1 MDRLICSPE
10 MRLGR
15 HSVHEIMSHPFF
27 HGVDWANIR
36 RMESPFVPV
45 LNSITDTSYFP
56 TEDLDRVPDY
66 PEQHGTSL
74 WVIRF
79 CSCFAL
85 RAESVELDEWGCF
98 MCWTWLHNYPQ
109 RVSGCTECDNL
120 YKVEPIHKKGQQT
133 GAMSSSLHKIYV
145 FFKP

>member
-36 RMESPFVPV
+36 RMESPFVPN

-66 PEQHGTSL
+66 PEQHGTYPL
-74 WVIRF
+74 GFF
-79 CSCFAL
+79 CS
-85 RAESVELDEWGCF
+85 
-98 MCWTWLHNYPQ
+98 
-109 RVSGCTECDNL
+109 
-120 YKVEPIHKKGQQT
+120 
-133 GAMSSSLHKIYV
+133 SSCS
-145 FFKP
+145 FFLFLFLFLCI